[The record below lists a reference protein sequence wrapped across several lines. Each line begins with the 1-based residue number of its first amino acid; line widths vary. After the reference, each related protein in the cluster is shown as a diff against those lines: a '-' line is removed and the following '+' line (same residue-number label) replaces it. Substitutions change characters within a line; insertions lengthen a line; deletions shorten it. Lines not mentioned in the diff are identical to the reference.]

1 MLCLKLSGGIIL
13 MNNRIEME
21 DFNQNDLK
29 IEVKDGNNGKLNIFF
44 IGRIYMLN
52 PSEIVGPYLE
62 KLHKHMVDKG
72 IKQVSVNFAG
82 LHLLNSSG
90 LKTIIRWFKLNE
102 KLNDDKKYYID
113 LYYDEKVDWQETSL
127 AMLTELFPEIINKKA
142 I

>member
-1 MLCLKLSGGIIL
+1 MT
-13 MNNRIEME
+13 NRIGM
-21 DFNQNDLK
+21 DNFQKDDLK

-52 PSEIVGPYLE
+52 PGEIVSPYLE
-62 KLHKHMVDKG
+62 ELHTHMVSNG

-90 LKTIIRWFKLNE
+90 LKTIIRWFKMDE
-102 KLNDDKKYYID
+102 KLSEDKRYYID

-127 AMLTELFPEIINKKA
+127 AMLTELFPDIINKKA